1 MNHKLN
7 TDKTALVSKDY
18 YWLPIDENTP
28 LGVKL
33 LLINQSA
40 GVATLGK
47 YFKTGHFTHYAAL
60 PKFKK
65 EHSE

>member
-1 MNHKLN
+1 VNHKLN
-7 TDKTALVSKDY
+7 TDKTALVATDH
-18 YWLPIDENTP
+18 YWIPIDADTP

-33 LLINQSA
+33 LLINQGA
-40 GVATLGK
+40 GVATLGQ

-65 EHSE
+65 D

>member
-1 MNHKLN
+1 MTHKLN
-7 TDKTALVSKDY
+7 TDKTALVATDH
-18 YWLPIDENTP
+18 YWIPIDADTP

-40 GVATLGK
+40 GVATLGQ

-65 EHSE
+65 D

>member
-1 MNHKLN
+1 VTHKLN

-18 YWLPIDENTP
+18 YWLPIDANTP

-40 GVATLGK
+40 GVATLGQ

-65 EHSE
+65 D

>member
-1 MNHKLN
+1 MTHKLN
-7 TDKTALVSKDY
+7 TDKTALVATDY
-18 YWLPIDENTP
+18 YWLPIDANTP

-33 LLINQSA
+33 LLINQGA
-40 GVATLGK
+40 GVATLGQ